1 MTSNKINNE
10 LLNIFIKIFNLKKI
24 NSSKIEKI
32 HKDDVKSWDSLKQIN
47 LILSLEQSFKVK
59 FSDNEAIKLNSY
71 PYILKLLKSK
81 LKKKKK

>member
-24 NSSKIEKI
+24 NSNKIEKI

>member
-1 MTSNKINNE
+1 MNSIKGKIINYNESFYGEIFFSN
-10 LLNIFIKIFNLKKI
+10 
-24 NSSKIEKI
+24 KIEKI

-47 LILSLEQSFKVK
+47 LILSLEQTFKVK

>member
-24 NSSKIEKI
+24 NSRKIEKI

-47 LILSLEQSFKVK
+47 LILSLEQTFKVK